1 MQSRWSVHSVS
12 LCACEQGGQADSSAE
27 SALVRSLGAG
37 RRGSQESGSDLT
49 RGSLNIKLRSL
60 NYLETLGAAQF

>member
-1 MQSRWSVHSVS
+1 MS

-37 RRGSQESGSDLT
+37 RRGSQESGSDLDQ
-49 RGSLNIKLRSL
+49 RIFKYQAKES
-60 NYLETLGAAQF
+60 